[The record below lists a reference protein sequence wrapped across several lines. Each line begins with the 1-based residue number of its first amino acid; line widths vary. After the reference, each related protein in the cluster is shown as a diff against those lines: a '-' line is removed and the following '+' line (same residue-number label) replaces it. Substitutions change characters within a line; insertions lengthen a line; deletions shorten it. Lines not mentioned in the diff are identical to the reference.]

1 VALNR
6 GILPLRSRSW
16 AISGIDPG
24 ELVAPLI
31 CAAVVLTLVSIFAS
45 GVVWSVALLCWIW
58 DAIRKKHITLGLP
71 SYYPWLLA
79 FLGAVI
85 VAIAASPDF
94 PASLKYLEKFVKFF
108 GIFLFFA
115 YVTRSQ
121 IKKALYW
128 IYGLAGASAA
138 WALAQYFWLKNV
150 DLMHRIDGFMSH
162 WMTFS
167 GQAMICAVG
176 VAAYLL
182 FRPRKSGEWR
192 WLRPLLGLTLFV
204 LVVAC
209 LLTMTRSAWI
219 GLSGGIALLLALRH
233 FRLVIPGL
241 LVLLLVFVFLPARFK
256 TRFYSGFNL
265 NDTTTQGRVELAETG
280 IEMIRL
286 HPWTGV
292 GPRLVQRTALRMQG
306 SEGYPP
312 ELFQHLHNNVLQIAA
327 ELGIPALLIWL
338 GFWVRVMV
346 DLWRFRSSGD
356 EFLSF
361 LAHAGLAVIVSVQLM
376 GVFEYNFGDSEIAV
390 LLFFIITVPYAAS
403 RSSRLSTTDR

>member
-1 VALNR
+1 MISAVE
-6 GILPLRSRSW
+6 PSR
-16 AISGIDPG
+16 
-24 ELVAPLI
+24 LVAPLI
-31 CAAVVLTLVSIFAS
+31 CAAVVLTLISIFAS

-58 DAIRKKHITLGLP
+58 DAVKKGRITLGLP

-79 FLGAVI
+79 FLGAVV

-94 PASLKYLEKFVKFF
+94 LASLKYLEKFVKFF
-108 GIFLFFA
+108 GIFLFFG

-121 IKKALYW
+121 IEKALYW

-138 WALAQYFWLKNV
+138 WALAQYFWFKNV

-167 GQAMICAVG
+167 GQVMICSVG
-176 VAAYLL
+176 IAAYLL
-182 FRPRKSGEWR
+182 FRPRKVAEWK
-192 WLRPLLGLTLFV
+192 WLRPLLWLILSV
-204 LVVAC
+204 LVAAC
-209 LLTMTRSAWI
+209 MLTMTRSAWI

-256 TRFYSGFNL
+256 TRFYSGFSL
-265 NDTTTQGRVELAETG
+265 NDTTTRGRVELAETG
-280 IEMIRL
+280 IEMIRV

-292 GPRLVQRTALRMQG
+292 GPRLVQRTALQMKG
-306 SEGYPP
+306 SEGFPP
-312 ELFQHLHNNVLQIAA
+312 ELFQHLHDNVLQIGA

-338 GFWVRVMV
+338 GFWIRVTI
-346 DLWRFRSSGD
+346 DLWRFRSSED

-361 LAHAGLAVIVSVQLM
+361 LAHAGLAVVVAVQLM

-390 LLFFIITVPYAAS
+390 LLFFIITIPYAVS
-403 RSSRLSTTDR
+403 RRSRLRGISG